1 MKEMLKLL
9 PYIKQYKGMF
19 TGGILL
25 MICMVGFEL
34 AGPLIAAA
42 IIDNH
47 IKLGE
52 GNILIRPILYL
63 VALFLTIKMMHAAA
77 SYYAQIILISA
88 GTRAVQKMRLDV
100 FKHVQQ
106 LPIRYFDNLP
116 AGKVV
121 ARITNDTESILQLF
135 ASVIPMFMVS
145 ILTIFSIT
153 AIVFYIHVWTGI
165 VMLLFIPV
173 IIIWGVLYKKYSN
186 ENNHINN
193 SH

>member
-63 VALFLTIKMMHAAA
+63 VALFLTIKMMHAVA
-77 SYYAQIILISA
+77 SYYAQIVLISA

-153 AIVFYIHVWTGI
+153 AIVFYVHFWTGV

-173 IIIWGVLYKKYSN
+173 IIIWSVLL
-186 ENNHINN
+186 
-193 SH
+193 

>member
-25 MICMVGFEL
+25 MLCMVGFDL

-63 VALFLTIKMMHAAA
+63 VALFLTIKMMHAVA
-77 SYYAQIILISA
+77 SYYAQIILFSS
-88 GTRAVQKMRLDV
+88 
-100 FKHVQQ
+100 
-106 LPIRYFDNLP
+106 
-116 AGKVV
+116 GKSTVL
-121 ARITNDTESILQLF
+121 N
-135 ASVIPMFMVS
+135 
-145 ILTIFSIT
+145 
-153 AIVFYIHVWTGI
+153 
-165 VMLLFIPV
+165 MLLYVF
-173 IIIWGVLYKKYSN
+173 
-186 ENNHINN
+186 
-193 SH
+193 

>member
-63 VALFLTIKMMHAAA
+63 VALFLTIKMMLNGCPLMIYFSHFLLLV
-77 SYYAQIILISA
+77 YLI
-88 GTRAVQKMRLDV
+88 
-100 FKHVQQ
+100 
-106 LPIRYFDNLP
+106 
-116 AGKVV
+116 
-121 ARITNDTESILQLF
+121 LF
-135 ASVIPMFMVS
+135 AFLLVVFAYHQVPFAYHLMFVADF
-145 ILTIFSIT
+145 LFVLL
-153 AIVFYIHVWTGI
+153 VFAPLVDFVHH
-165 VMLLFIPV
+165 LFD
-173 IIIWGVLYKKYSN
+173 
-186 ENNHINN
+186 
-193 SH
+193 